1 MKMMVIYLG
10 KSKWYKFENILFY
23 RHLLKIKK
31 YQEGRRTVQVD
42 HGSLT
47 PCNSSTMTYSKTKAF
62 IQEQVYHGS
71 QTPCN
76 SITMTYS
83 KTNTFLEE
91 QIYHVYLDQP
101 TGAHRLQAGR
111 RQTQGMNAVLGPAA
125 QVRLQRLED
134 QCIPRGTNI
143 PWVPR
148 PAP

>member
-1 MKMMVIYLG
+1 
-10 KSKWYKFENILFY
+10 
-23 RHLLKIKK
+23 
-31 YQEGRRTVQVD
+31 
-42 HGSLT
+42 
-47 PCNSSTMTYSKTKAF
+47 MTYSKTKAF

-101 TGAHRLQAGR
+101 TGAHRLQPGR

-134 QCIPRGTNI
+134 QCIPRAHVSASPSSRQTVDTGWTPYQVQQLRSGYRDSTTNAFSKVELCPKGGSYKKI
-143 PWVPR
+143 KLN
-148 PAP
+148 

>member
-10 KSKWYKFENILFY
+10 KSKWYKLENILFY

-83 KTNTFLEE
+83 NKYTMCTSTSPREHIAFN
-91 QIYHVYLDQP
+91 QVD
-101 TGAHRLQAGR
+101 GRHRG
-111 RQTQGMNAVLGPAA
+111 
-125 QVRLQRLED
+125 
-134 QCIPRGTNI
+134 
-143 PWVPR
+143 
-148 PAP
+148 